1 MSTPKKNKTAP
12 PASVLHEKLQQQI
25 KYANQCCCVVG
36 SCGDPWR
43 GKEGVFEGAW
53 PHLTLE
59 WGCHGVQ
66 EACSV
71 YRDQPL
77 PLVSSPAADWE
88 PVRLTLNTQW
98 RARGGAWLTVS
109 PGKHTAGCRA
119 LVQVPPAEPTHTS
132 LQWCWSTRTSQ
143 GFFLG
148 LSLLGNAR
156 CPMNMIFRLFSK
168 VCSFHIV

>member
-1 MSTPKKNKTAP
+1 MSTPKNNKVAP

-53 PHLTLE
+53 PHLTATLE
-59 WGCHGVQ
+59 CAGSLQCVQ
-66 EACSV
+66 RSAAATGEQPCSG
-71 YRDQPL
+71 L
-77 PLVSSPAADWE
+77 GTSPTHSE
-88 PVRLTLNTQW
+88 HTVEG
-98 RARGGAWLTVS
+98 GGAWLTVS

-119 LVQVPPAEPTHTS
+119 LVQVPPAEPAHTS

-143 GFFLG
+143 GFSTG

-156 CPMNMIFRLFSK
+156 CPMNMIFRLFSI
-168 VCSFHIV
+168 VCSFHLV